1 MECFAIIVNGLQS
14 LTTITKH
21 SILDVAAV
29 LHPPLNAIYILSS
42 RHHCQRF
49 FTIIFRIFS
58 HVCFLR
64 LTKNYL
70 YLLNLFLRDMS
81 CSNNWADFARSY
93 LANIYLFKVNN
104 GNTMQCVKFVQLT
117 IKGPD
122 RGHWRRSG
130 VFTVNCEQISDT
142 VLVVS
147 IVEFEQVY
155 ASWEIVKGR
164 MRCEIFLSRHFMKY

>member
-1 MECFAIIVNGLQS
+1 MRYIFCRPDTIVKGFSLSYFASFHMFVS
-14 LTTITKH
+14 WD
-21 SILDVAAV
+21 SI
-29 LHPPLNAIYILSS
+29 
-42 RHHCQRF
+42 
-49 FTIIFRIFS
+49 
-58 HVCFLR
+58 